1 MAIHRD
7 TDSLILHTDFSFAI
21 TYYTYTTT
29 SILRESSDNHA
40 LLHHQYYPTISL
52 IGVLLSVLY
61 KIMFTNQISVK
72 KVVKL
77 LSLLTQKDQC
87 RKVRGYFLLGMLI
100 YTITI
105 RPGRS
110 S

>member
-29 SILRESSDNHA
+29 SILRESSDNYA
-40 LLHHQYYPTISL
+40 LLHQYYPTISL

-72 KVVKL
+72 KVVKFQL
-77 LSLLTQKDQC
+77 PTSFPINLYETSFT
-87 RKVRGYFLLGMLI
+87 YF
-100 YTITI
+100 
-105 RPGRS
+105 S
-110 S
+110 F

>member
-29 SILRESSDNHA
+29 SILRESSDNYA
-40 LLHHQYYPTISL
+40 LLHQYYPTISL

-61 KIMFTNQISVK
+61 KIIPAEP
-72 KVVKL
+72 
-77 LSLLTQKDQC
+77 
-87 RKVRGYFLLGMLI
+87 REAR
-100 YTITI
+100 
-105 RPGRS
+105 
-110 S
+110 